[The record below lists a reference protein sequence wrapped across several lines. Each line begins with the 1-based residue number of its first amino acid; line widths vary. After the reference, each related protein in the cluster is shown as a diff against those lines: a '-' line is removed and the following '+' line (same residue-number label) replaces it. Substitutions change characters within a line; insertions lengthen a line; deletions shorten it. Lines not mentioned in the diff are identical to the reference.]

1 MVNEQDMF
9 NCGEALATDVDEKV
23 LFHGTTGHKAD
34 AILATGFDPR
44 ICNRGMYGKGV
55 YFGSEACKSHQYTCR
70 QGRKFESCQVPFRVF
85 LRSWL
90 FTLKTQGFLLQL
102 FEHLLLLLL
111 LAVASQASFVSF
123 RPLWTN

>member
-23 LFHGTTGHKAD
+23 LFHGTTADKAD

-44 ICNRGMYGKGV
+44 ICHRGMYGKGV

-70 QGRKFESCQVPFRVF
+70 QGRKFESSGFPSFSSVLALRVLPSAF
-85 LRSWL
+85 
-90 FTLKTQGFLLQL
+90 
-102 FEHLLLLLL
+102 
-111 LAVASQASFVSF
+111 
-123 RPLWTN
+123 